1 MILNFPI
8 TGSMLSYCG
17 LSSECV
23 LLSLTQTLP
32 WLKLYTDHLPSDVVK
47 DDCTRCTHW
56 HINYL
61 NLLSDGFKADLKK
74 LPCPWCW
81 FLLHLQFYAV
91 EILQAVLIKKKRKE
105 KRQGRCEVKWW
116 ELCKTYLN
124 SQIKSCLG
132 LISKHS
138 GLKPWQKTLSKT
150 TGEVRITH
158 AFTFFLQIFFFLPKL
173 LQGFE
178 LLTLW
183 AQTCLPNLYGSK
195 MQIWK

>member
-74 LPCPWCW
+74 
-81 FLLHLQFYAV
+81 A
-91 EILQAVLIKKKRKE
+91 ATSMVLILTSPAILCSGNSAGSAHKKKEK

-138 GLKPWQKTLSKT
+138 GLKPWQKTLSKP

-158 AFTFFLQIFFFLPKL
+158 AFTFFLQIFFLLPKL

>member
-1 MILNFPI
+1 M
-8 TGSMLSYCG
+8 
-17 LSSECV
+17 
-23 LLSLTQTLP
+23 
-32 WLKLYTDHLPSDVVK
+32 
-47 DDCTRCTHW
+47 
-56 HINYL
+56 
-61 NLLSDGFKADLKK
+61 
-74 LPCPWCW
+74 
-81 FLLHLQFYAV
+81 
-91 EILQAVLIKKKRKE
+91 VLILTSPAILCSGNSAGSAHKKKRKE

-183 AQTCLPNLYGSK
+183 AQTCLPNLYGRKCRSENKVTKRSLISK
-195 MQIWK
+195 TTRKQTKRNARSSKLLRPVMLFSPLAMVSSSLLLSRS